1 MGGKAGAAITVR
13 LAYDP
18 AVAAVVLGMP
28 DVAIGILERARPRG
42 PRLWSYVIFPGLDPL
57 PRFTRIFEESKPP
70 NAPEAPR

>member
-28 DVAIGILERARPRG
+28 DPLRA
-42 PRLWSYVIFPGLDPL
+42 D
-57 PRFTRIFEESKPP
+57 PRFIKIFEESKPL
-70 NAPEAPR
+70 NAPEVPR